1 MGREGDLPS
10 CTLSKAVA
18 INFLR
23 EALTS
28 RQMRVEI
35 YKPALAG
42 NSKREN
48 WEIDAAASPGNL
60 EDVEELLF
68 GDNIQISDAPMCL
81 AVTFRIKEGI
91 KTVGIAYA
99 DAVDRKIGLS
109 EFAETDIW
117 SNTEVLN
124 ISHDS
129 ALCSFFCRS
138 LSSFNSVSKK
148 LFTQQTTRVTRLRGS
163 NYANLSTGVASSMQK
178 GPSVSDC
185 DAVCCTR
192 R

>member
-1 MGREGDLPS
+1 
-10 CTLSKAVA
+10 
-18 INFLR
+18 
-23 EALTS
+23 
-28 RQMRVEI
+28 MRVEI
-35 YKPALAG
+35 YKPAPAG

-81 AVTFRIKEGI
+81 AITFKVKEGI

-109 EFAETDIW
+109 EFVETDIW

-124 ISHDS
+124 TCRDCI
-129 ALCSFFCRS
+129 LCSFSCFSLFSFSSGSKRS
-138 LSSFNSVSKK
+138 Y
-148 LFTQQTTRVTRLRGS
+148 TQQTTSPTRSRGS
-163 NYANLSTGVASSMQK
+163 NYANLSIGVASSMQK
-178 GPSVSDC
+178 GPSVSDR
-185 DAVCCTR
+185 DAECSTR